1 MKNGDE
7 FGVGENQNKKEEK
20 RKKWKRKKNEA
31 RR

>member
-20 RKKWKRKKNEA
+20 RKKMEKKEKWS
-31 RR
+31 